1 MEITEMK
8 DTKNE
13 KELFYKA
20 IVEMVQDKIEEITK
34 EEEDF
39 KKRYQKSTEGKEVI
53 LEVSNF
59 NSNVKY

>member
-1 MEITEMK
+1 
-8 DTKNE
+8 
-13 KELFYKA
+13 
-20 IVEMVQDKIEEITK
+20 MVQDKIEEITK